1 MRSAFAGLAAAALF
15 ALAPVVVGDAW
26 LGVGANFLMWLALA
40 GSWAMFSGL
49 SGYVSLGHAVFFGVG
64 AYVMALGWGEIP
76 IALSIAAAGT
86 VAFLLALAVG
96 WPVLRVRG
104 PYFVMLTFGLAELVK
119 FIIIANETRLEQG
132 GRLILGAP
140 SLEEIYWILLLLA
153 IASIGL
159 LFIIRQTRLGA
170 GLRALRED
178 EIAAET
184 IGIPVVRF
192 KLIAFALSAIVP
204 GMVGSVMLMRAGYFE
219 PMNVFDP
226 TISLTIICIAVIGG
240 SDRPIGPVLGAI
252 FLVGLSELLWA
263 RLPLLYMVIL
273 GFILVGFVLLAPDG
287 IAGLI
292 DRWRARDRRSRM
304 DSPLVTRMGDA
315 PAGGE

>member
-1 MRSAFAGLAAAALF
+1 MKSACSGFAAAALF
-15 ALAPVVVGDAW
+15 ALAPVFVGDAW

-40 GSWAMFSGL
+40 GSWAVFSGL

-76 IALSIAAAGT
+76 IALSVAAAGT
-86 VAFLLALAVG
+86 AAFLLALAVG

-119 FIIIANETRLEQG
+119 FLIIANETRLEQG

-153 IASIGL
+153 TASIGL
-159 LFIIRQTRLGA
+159 LFVVRRTRLGA

-184 IGIPVVRF
+184 IGVPVVRF
-192 KLIAFALSAIVP
+192 KLIAFALSAILP

-287 IAGLI
+287 IAGLV
-292 DRWRARDRRSRM
+292 DRWRARDRRLRM